1 MGRLSYLKTLSDAA
15 YTKLVMVKD
24 IDKNEYFV
32 EKSLVVTMDFQE
44 RLFENEIKIHSM
56 LDHRYVIRFAER
68 TGPLKFLMEYASN
81 GNLEKFISETTHEGT
96 RIKAGLQFLK
106 GLAYLHE
113 LGIAHN
119 DIKPSNILITKE
131 NRAKLADF
139 AFAGKIGEITFDNTP
154 DFFKLGTDFFRRPQ
168 MKSTNMV
175 NLVEND
181 IYGVGVVLYL
191 LFSREKD
198 RKTIYPERIP
208 NPSLRTI
215 VRNCL
220 DENIKSVNRLIA
232 ELSAVEQ

>member
-119 DIKPSNILITKE
+119 DIKPSNILLK
-131 NRAKLADF
+131 ADGTPMLSYYKGKP
-139 AFAGKIGEITFDNTP
+139 GKIGRFC
-154 DFFKLGTDFFRRPQ
+154 LRR
-168 MKSTNMV
+168 
-175 NLVEND
+175 ENR
-181 IYGVGVVLYL
+181 GNYL
-191 LFSREKD
+191 
-198 RKTIYPERIP
+198 
-208 NPSLRTI
+208 
-215 VRNCL
+215 
-220 DENIKSVNRLIA
+220 
-232 ELSAVEQ
+232 